1 MGALINFFFKLFNL
15 FIILIG
21 LVVLVGI
28 AGGYLWGMHYA
39 LTTPYEQLT
48 SNGVYSLYV
57 VAIFFFL
64 VFTPLY
70 VGFLYKK
77 IRVKSAWYAFF
88 SHLLFIAFVFAGML
102 TLWAVYNEEYKPL
115 TALLDGNYIYAFDW
129 AVSTVLES
137 IMLLVLTLIGGFTLM
152 SWTKWVGAQRNFMHK
167 CALCGEPISI
177 GGSGTT
183 TDEYGNIVHKHC

>member
-1 MGALINFFFKLFNL
+1 
-15 FIILIG
+15 
-21 LVVLVGI
+21 
-28 AGGYLWGMHYA
+28 
-39 LTTPYEQLT
+39 
-48 SNGVYSLYV
+48 
-57 VAIFFFL
+57 
-64 VFTPLY
+64 
-70 VGFLYKK
+70 
-77 IRVKSAWYAFF
+77 
-88 SHLLFIAFVFAGML
+88 
-102 TLWAVYNEEYKPL
+102 
-115 TALLDGNYIYAFDW
+115 IYAFDW